1 MLWVQVAIA
10 YVVDLAIG
18 DPRMIPHPVVL
29 IGRFISYLEGLVL
42 ARELSAAAKRVA
54 GALVVMLVVVLS
66 AGATW
71 AIVYFAY
78 QVHFTLGFIVSIWL
92 ISTTIAT
99 RGLLDSAKDV
109 VRALDGS
116 DLREAKLKVSEIV
129 GRDTKTMKRKDVVRA
144 TIESV
149 SENAVDGVI
158 APLIFAMIGGAPLAM
173 AYKAVNTLDSMLG
186 YRNERYEDFGWAAAR
201 LDDIVNYITARVSV
215 LILSFSALLIRRD
228 GIKAL
233 TVAVRDGRKHASV
246 NSGYPEAAVAGAMG
260 VRLGGTNRYE
270 GVARQSG
277 FLGDAKG
284 ALTQKNINEVAW
296 LIFVASA
303 ITVLI
308 GRAVYFVIGADF
320 GQLVKL
326 FSG

>member
-1 MLWVQVAIA
+1 MWVQVAIA

-29 IGRFISYLEGLVL
+29 IGRFIAYLEGRVL

-54 GALVVMLVVVLS
+54 GALVVAVVVALS
-66 AGATW
+66 AGTTW
-71 AIVYFAY
+71 AIIYFAY

-109 VRALDGS
+109 ARALDS
-116 DLREAKLKVSEIV
+116 DDLSEAKLKVAEIV

-186 YRNERYEDFGWAAAR
+186 YKNERYEDFGWAAAR
-201 LDDIVNYITARVSV
+201 LDDIVNYIPARVSV
-215 LILSFSALLIRRD
+215 LILSISALLIRRD
-228 GIKAL
+228 ALKAL

-260 VRLGGTNRYE
+260 VRLGGTNRYD
-270 GVARQSG
+270 GVARTSG

-296 LIFVASA
+296 LVFVASA

-308 GRAVYFVIGADF
+308 GRAVYFLIGADF

-326 FSG
+326 FGG

>member
-10 YVVDLAIG
+10 YVLDLAIG

-29 IGRFISYLEGLVL
+29 IGRFIAYLEGQVL
-42 ARELSAAAKRVA
+42 ARELSATMKRAA
-54 GALVVMLVVVLS
+54 GAMVVAVVVALS
-66 AGATW
+66 AGITW

-78 QVHFTLGFIVSIWL
+78 VAHFTLGFIVSIWL

-116 DLREAKLKVSEIV
+116 DLSEAKLKVSKIV

-186 YRNERYEDFGWAAAR
+186 YKNERYEDFGWAAAR
-201 LDDIVNYITARVSV
+201 LDDVVNYIPARISV
-215 LILSFSALLIRRD
+215 LILSISALLIRRD

-233 TVAVRDGRKHASV
+233 TVAVRDGGKHASV

-260 VRLGGTNRYE
+260 VRLGGTNRYD
-270 GVARQSG
+270 GVARKSG
-277 FLGDAKG
+277 YLGDAKG

-296 LIFVASA
+296 LVFVASA

-308 GRAVYFVIGADF
+308 VRAVYFFIGADF
-320 GQLVKL
+320 SQLVKL

>member
-29 IGRFISYLEGLVL
+29 IGRFIGYIENRVL
-42 ARELSAAAKRVA
+42 ARDLSAAQKRAV
-54 GALVVMLVVVLS
+54 GALVVGLVVAVS
-66 AGATW
+66 AAITW
-71 AIVYFAY
+71 AIVYLAY
-78 QVHFTLGFIVSIWL
+78 TIDHTLGFVVSIWL

-99 RGLLDSAKDV
+99 RGLLDSAKAV
-109 VRALDGS
+109 ARALDGG
-116 DLREAKLKVSEIV
+116 DLKAAKTRVGEIV
-129 GRDTKTMKRKDVVRA
+129 GRDTKTMKRRDVVRA

-186 YRNERYEDFGWAAAR
+186 YKDERYEDFGWAAAR
-201 LDDIVNYITARVSV
+201 FDDVVNYIPARISV
-215 LILSFSALLIRRD
+215 VILSFSALLVRRD
-228 GIKAL
+228 AIKAL
-233 TVAVRDGRKHASV
+233 KVAVRDGRKHASV

-260 VRLGGTNRYE
+260 VRLGGTNYYA
-270 GVARQSG
+270 GVARKTG

-296 LIFVASA
+296 LVFVASA
-303 ITVLI
+303 ITVLL
-308 GRAVYFVIGADF
+308 GRAAYYVAGLLI
-320 GQLVKL
+320 
-326 FSG
+326 